1 MVAAFGRPSDL
12 RQAKEAFAIRD
23 ARSAISNRLAG
34 ALPVFQNSAV
44 VEKYLRLFGNKI
56 EKDFA
61 AALRCILTGSAG
73 CQPAAS
79 CAQVERLV

>member
-12 RQAKEAFAIRD
+12 RQAREAFAIRD

-44 VEKYLRLFGNKI
+44 VEKYLPLFGNKI
-56 EKDFA
+56 ETWIFF
-61 AALRCILTGSAG
+61 GSAVSAHRAR
-73 CQPAAS
+73 QI
-79 CAQVERLV
+79 